1 MIEWI
6 PVIAAEVAVE
16 QGEQLVPI
24 SELAGQFGVN
34 WKFIIAQIVNFCI
47 VAFLLYK
54 YAFKPVLSSI
64 DERQKK
70 IADGLQYAE
79 EMKQKLAEAE
89 KQHKETLKEAQ
100 QNAQKIIAEAR
111 ESSKEI
117 IDRQTQE
124 AVVQAEDILKKAQE
138 SVELEHTKMLS
149 EVRSEIARLVVQTTA
164 KVLRKDLSDEEK
176 SNYSDS
182 AAKELSSTES

>member
-149 EVRSEIARLVVQTTA
+149 EMRSEIARLVVQTTA